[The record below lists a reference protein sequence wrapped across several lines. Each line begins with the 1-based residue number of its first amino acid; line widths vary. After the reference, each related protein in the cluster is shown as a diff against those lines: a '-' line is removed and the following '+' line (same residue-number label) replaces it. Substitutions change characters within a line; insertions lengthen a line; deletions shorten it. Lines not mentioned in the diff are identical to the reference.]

1 MRVTRRTTAA
11 GATAV
16 AFVMTL
22 AACGGTSAGEA
33 GPSLRT
39 HTDVGVYTW
48 WAAGVEKTGLDAL
61 AEVFE
66 KQHPDIE
73 FVNDG
78 VTGGGGSAAKDHLQS
93 RLENQDPPDTFLVHA
108 GAELED
114 YIKDGYVLDV
124 SDLYEKY
131 GLTEAFPKD
140 LIERLSTDDGKIY
153 SVPSNIHRANVMWA
167 NPTVLEDNGID
178 PSARYESI
186 DAFITDLEKLDQAGV
201 TPLSVGTT
209 WTQVHLLETVLL
221 GTLGPQAY
229 NGLWNGSTD
238 WTSAEVTAA
247 LENFKTLMSFT
258 NSNREDIDWPDA
270 TKMVIDGEAAFN
282 IMGDWAVSA
291 FDEAEMTLGQG
302 YVAVPSPGTAGS
314 FDFLAD
320 SFTMTAGILDPE
332 STEAWLQTISSK
344 EGQVAFN
351 KIKGSIPARTD
362 VDRDEFTEYQR
373 MAIKSFEE
381 DTIVS
386 SLAHGA
392 AVPVAQL
399 NAISEATR
407 AFAGPSGHQDVARF
421 QSDLAATAG

>member
-1 MRVTRRTTAA
+1 M
-11 GATAV
+11 
-16 AFVMTL
+16 
-22 AACGGTSAGEA
+22 
-33 GPSLRT
+33 
-39 HTDVGVYTW
+39 YTW
-48 WAAGVEKTGLDAL
+48 WAAGVEKTALDAL

-66 KQHPDIE
+66 EQHPDIE
-73 FVNDG
+73 FINDG
-78 VTGGGGSAAKDHLQS
+78 VTGGSGSAAKDHLQS
-93 RLENQDPPDTFLVHA
+93 RLENQDPPDTFQVHA
-108 GAELED
+108 GAEIDD
-114 YIKDGYVLDV
+114 YIKDGYVVDV

-131 GLTEAFPKD
+131 GLTDAFPED
-140 LIERLSTDDGKIY
+140 LIDRLSTDDGKIY

-186 DAFITDLEKLDQAGV
+186 GAFITDLEKLDKAGV

-229 NGLWNGSTD
+229 NGLWDGRTD
-238 WTSAEVTAA
+238 WTSPEVTTA
-247 LENFKTLMSFT
+247 LQNFKTLMSYT
-258 NSNREDIDWPDA
+258 NDDREDHDWA
-270 TKMVIDGEAAFN
+270 TATEMVINGEAAFN
-282 IMGDWAVSA
+282 VMGDWAVSA
-291 FDEAEMTLGQG
+291 FDEAEMTLGEG
-302 YVAVPSPGTAGS
+302 YVAVPAPGTAGT

-320 SFTMTAGILDPE
+320 SFTMTAGILSPE
-332 STEAWLQTISSK
+332 DTEAWLETVSSL

-373 MAIKSFEE
+373 LAITSFEE
-381 DTIVS
+381 DAIVS

-399 NAISEATR
+399 NAISEATL
-407 AFAGPSGHQDVARF
+407 AFAGPNGSGDVAAY
-421 QSDLAATAG
+421 QAALAAAAG